1 MDNATIFYILGGALA
16 VCAVIFSLVGLKFE
30 RFPGRA
36 APFIALAFMVLVGFA
51 TTYAVFH
58 GQDEDTAR
66 AVQAR

>member
-1 MDNATIFYILGGALA
+1 MDNATVFYILGGALA
-16 VCAVIFSLVGLKFE
+16 ACAVIVSLVGLRVK

-36 APFIALAFMVLVGFA
+36 APVIALLFMVLVGFA

-66 AVQAR
+66 AVQAP